1 MFKYNIIVENTLLG
15 GIILLI
21 LQKKKSWKIKRIILV
36 QV

>member
-21 LQKKKSWKIKRIILV
+21 LQKKIYGKSRE
-36 QV
+36 